1 MAYSTGAP
9 AEVESKSK
17 STIRT
22 SINTILP
29 PELLALAFSFLVSDA
44 VDAISFKSL
53 WGPDGAEVQRRFSQH
68 PLWNASLVCRAW
80 YKIIKETPRFWA
92 FVAIG
97 VMPYSRLFSDPFSH
111 ASYFPKMATPRVPR
125 TKVNTNGI
133 ETLLERSGRL
143 PLTVVMCPEN
153 IQDFGS
159 VSEAIQ
165 KHFDR
170 LEILSLIAED
180 NRPGPWPDGFRIPT
194 RTTVHQVSGLLAR
207 SMPSLK
213 VLSVAGCLKPL
224 ADRRSGRSTGIQ
236 KDVEAPELETL
247 SCHTHIIFPESPT
260 RLSSLSLTRVDIDE
274 LGRRSVELP
283 NLVDLK
289 IENCDVGS
297 ILSSFVI
304 PSLRR
309 LVVGKWGW
317 DSRNIRSTPA
327 QLPRYDSLEEL
338 QWHDIGEDPVF
349 VQLCRLCLNLK
360 RYCNY
365 IEGDSIQK
373 VVKELDHIAF
383 GEDIPRPMIFTVFDE
398 DVLGGANAYRHWP
411 VLEEVSL
418 IDASRDHVATL
429 IKAVP
434 SIKRVRVLRD
444 RGQFYRRKRDKLAE
458 LWGKVEIAIRDK
470 PWESASRGN
479 ETPRKVAETL

>member
-1 MAYSTGAP
+1 MAYFAGALAAVDFKP
-9 AEVESKSK
+9 K

-22 SINTILP
+22 SINSILP

-44 VDAISFKSL
+44 VGAISFKSL

-80 YKIIKETPRFWA
+80 YRIIKETPRFWA

-97 VMPYSRLFSDPFSH
+97 VMPYSDLFSDPFSQ
-111 ASYFPKMATPRVPR
+111 ASFFPKMATPRVPR

-133 ETLLERSGRL
+133 GTLLERSGRL

-180 NRPGPWPDGFRIPT
+180 NRPGPWPD
-194 RTTVHQVSGLLAR
+194 VSGLLAR
-207 SMPSLK
+207 PMPSLK

-224 ADRRSGRSTGIQ
+224 TDRRSGRSTGIQ
-236 KDVEAPELETL
+236 KDMEAPELETL
-247 SCHTHIIFPESPT
+247 SCHTHVIFPGSPT
-260 RLSSLSLTRVDIDE
+260 RISSLSLTRVDIDE

-283 NLVDLK
+283 HLVDLK

-297 ILSSFVI
+297 ILSSFMI

-309 LVVGKWGW
+309 LVVGNW
-317 DSRNIRSTPA
+317 DWNIRKIRSTPA
-327 QLPRYDSLEEL
+327 RLSRYDSLQEL
-338 QWHDIGEDPVF
+338 QWHDTGEDPVF
-349 VQLCRLCLNLK
+349 VQLCRLCPNLK
-360 RYCNY
+360 RYLNY
-365 IEGDSIQK
+365 DEGDSIQK
-373 VVKELDHIAF
+373 VVEELDHIIF
-383 GEDIPRPMIFTVFDE
+383 GDHIPRPMIFTVFDE

-434 SIKRVRVLRD
+434 SIKKVRVVRD
-444 RGQFYRRKRDKLAE
+444 WGQFHKRKRDKLAE

-479 ETPRKVAETL
+479 ETPRKVKETL